1 MNGVESSKS
10 SPDISIRREGSI
22 DVVGSIVIRVTV
34 VNQGERTSSNPCIS
48 ITAKEIQV
56 SSSGRRWGRGMACR
70 CISSVVIT
78 QSLLPRQINAYD
90 GRAEVHRESFDYRG
104 PRDNERGGVVVGS
117 RPSGAD
123 IITAF

>member
-1 MNGVESSKS
+1 
-10 SPDISIRREGSI
+10 
-22 DVVGSIVIRVTV
+22 
-34 VNQGERTSSNPCIS
+34 
-48 ITAKEIQV
+48 
-56 SSSGRRWGRGMACR
+56 MACR

-123 IITAF
+123 IITAHLDINFQFSHPQSRLSMH